1 MKLSDESK
9 ARIDEMLGELNEA
22 ETAYAKECLG
32 GMKAEAKS
40 EVEEEDDDMISLEGE
55 EMFDKPKGKKEKPVA
70 KVEVEVEK
78 SDDEEEGM
86 GY

>member
-22 ETAYAKECLG
+22 ESAYAKECLG
-32 GMKAEAKS
+32 GMKAEA
-40 EVEEEDDDMISLEGE
+40 EEDMMEEEDTIPLDVE
-55 EMFDKPKGKKEKPVA
+55 EMFAKPKGKKQKPVA

-78 SDDEEEGM
+78 SDDEDEGM

>member
-22 ETAYAKECLG
+22 ESAYAKECLG
-32 GMKAEAKS
+32 GMKAEAK
-40 EVEEEDDDMISLEGE
+40 EDMMEDEDTISLDGE
-55 EMFDKPKGKKEKPVA
+55 EMFVKTKGKKQKPVA

-78 SDDEEEGM
+78 SDDEDEGM

>member
-22 ETAYAKECLG
+22 EAAYAKECLG
-32 GMKAEAKS
+32 GMKGEAKAEDKAEA
-40 EVEEEDDDMISLEGE
+40 EDMISLEGE
-55 EMFDKPKGKKEKPVA
+55 EMFDKPKAKKEKPVA